1 MAEKVSGMKYFGKT
15 VYSGITMGKVLV
27 LRSNPEPIRRAKIED
42 AEHEINRV
50 HPVSYTL
57 LRANETP

>member
-27 LRSNPEPIRRAKIED
+27 LQIGRASCRE
-42 AEHEINRV
+42 RV
-50 HPVSYTL
+50 
-57 LRANETP
+57 